1 MNEAATQSAIVIYQN
16 AEKPVEVWLDARKET
31 VWLSQRQMA
40 EVFDTSTDNIGLHLK
55 NIYNV
60 GELEESATT
69 EESSVVRQEGR
80 RKVTRQQI
88 KHFNLDAIISAG
100 YRVNPRPA
108 DKEVMIRLIMNML
121 ARENTT

>member
-1 MNEAATQSAIVIYQN
+1 MNEAASQSAIVIYQN
-16 AEKPVEVWLDARKET
+16 AEKPVEVWLDAGRET

-40 EVFDTSTDNIGLHLK
+40 EVFDSSTDNIGLHLK

-60 GELEESATT
+60 GEVEEPATT

-100 YRVNPRPA
+100 YRVNSRPA
-108 DKEVMIRLIMNML
+108 NKEVMIRLIMNML

>member
-1 MNEAATQSAIVIYQN
+1 MNEAASQSAIVIYQN
-16 AEKPVEVWLDARKET
+16 AEKPVEVWLDAGRET

-40 EVFDTSTDNIGLHLK
+40 EVFDSSTDNIGLHLK

-60 GELEESATT
+60 GELEEPATT

-100 YRVNPRPA
+100 YRVNSRPA
-108 DKEVMIRLIMNML
+108 NKEVMIRLIMNML